1 MRTPLATTSLT
12 IEGSIEGGE
21 PNMRRFTIVR
31 IREALRL
38 KELKV
43 SNVQISRSIQCGRS
57 TLIEVFRRCDELGLD
72 FNQASQMS
80 NTDLEQLL
88 YPAAPAKSSKPSDPD
103 FAYIQKQLEEFPNLN
118 RKFLWEEYVRRTPD
132 PLQYSQFCER
142 FRTWRKE
149 NSKEVTLSLER
160 KPGEVMEVDWAGD
173 TMDLLCDRVTGE
185 LYTVYLFVATVG
197 NSDLY
202 FAQAFTD
209 MKLKSWIQ
217 AHTSALEFFGALPRI
232 VTPDNARTAVNRHVR
247 YEPELNS
254 TYRDWAEFYR
264 VAVIPARP
272 RKPKDKNMVEHG
284 VGYLETWILGRLRHR
299 YFFSMT
305 ELNQE
310 IRNILIELNN
320 KPYQKREGTRQSVF
334 QKIDRPAMRPLPTT
348 RFENPEYKTCTVGSN
363 YHIEFERSNYSI
375 PYTYIHKKVTVRATN
390 TTVEILYDNQR
401 ICSHARNYNTSRRYV
416 TDKNHMPEKH
426 RGYVEQTDWD
436 GNRYRN
442 WAKKIGPQTYAVV
455 DAMLTTHVIEEQ
467 AYKSCMGLLQ
477 LSKKYGSERLESAC
491 ARAAELGGF
500 QYTTVKNILKND
512 QDQRP
517 IRTGTDN
524 LPLPQHPNIRGSE
537 YYK

>member
-1 MRTPLATTSLT
+1 
-12 IEGSIEGGE
+12 
-21 PNMRRFTIVR
+21 MRRFTTVK

-38 KELKV
+38 RELNV
-43 SNVQISRSIQCGRS
+43 SNVQISRSIKCGRS
-57 TLIEVFRRCDELGLD
+57 TLIEVLRRCSELGLD
-72 FNQASQMS
+72 FSQASQMS
-80 NTDLEQLL
+80 NTDLEQLI
-88 YPAAPAKSSKPSDPD
+88 YPPDRIKEAKPSDPD
-103 FAYIQKQLEEFPNLN
+103 FAYVQQQLEEFPNLN
-118 RKFLWEEYVRRTPD
+118 RKFLWDEYARRTAE

-185 LYTVYLFVATVG
+185 LHKVYLFVATIG
-197 NSDLY
+197 NSDLF
-202 FAQAFTD
+202 FAEAFTNTRLD
-209 MKLKSWIQ
+209 NWIQ
-217 AHTSALEFFGALPRI
+217 ANTDALEFFGALPRI
-232 VTPDNARTAVNRHVR
+232 VTPDNTKTAVYSHER
-247 YEPELNS
+247 YDPILNAA
-254 TYRDWAEFYR
+254 YREWAEFYC

-272 RKPKDKNMVEHG
+272 RKPRDKNMVENG
-284 VGYLETWILGRLRHR
+284 VGYLETWVLGRLRHR

-310 IRNILIELNN
+310 IRKILQELNN
-320 KPYQKREGTRQSVF
+320 KPYQKRDGTRQSIY
-334 QKIDRPAMRPLPTT
+334 QKIDRPAMRPLPST
-348 RFENPEYKTCTVGSN
+348 RFERPEFKKCTVGLN
-363 YHIEFERSNYSI
+363 YHIEFEKSNYSV
-375 PYTYIHKKVTVRATN
+375 PYKYIHKKVIVRATN

-416 TDKNHMPEKH
+416 TDKSHMPEKH
-426 RGYVEQTDWD
+426 RRYVEQTDWD

-442 WAKKIGPQTYAVV
+442 WAKKIGPQTHAVV

>member
-1 MRTPLATTSLT
+1 
-12 IEGSIEGGE
+12 
-21 PNMRRFTIVR
+21 MRRFTTVK

-38 KELKV
+38 KELNV
-43 SNVQISRSIQCGRS
+43 SNVQISRSIKCGRS

-72 FNQASQMS
+72 YGQACQMS
-80 NTDLEQLL
+80 NTDLDQLV
-88 YPAAPAKSSKPSDPD
+88 YPPDLTKEPKPSDPD
-103 FAYIQKQLEEFPNLN
+103 FAYIQKQLEEFPCLN

-132 PLQYSQFCER
+132 PLQYSQFCGR

-185 LYTVYLFVATVG
+185 MHTIYLFVATLG
-197 NSDLY
+197 NSDLF
-202 FAQAFTD
+202 FARAFAD
-209 MKLKSWIQ
+209 MKLNSWIQ
-217 AHTSALEFFGALPRI
+217 ANTEALESFGALPRI
-232 VTPDNARTAVNRHVR
+232 VTPDNTKTAVNSHVK
-247 YEPELNS
+247 YDPVLNA
-254 TYRDWAEFYR
+254 TYREWAEFYS

-272 RKPKDKNMVEHG
+272 KKPKDKNMVEHG
-284 VGYLETWILGRLRHR
+284 VGYLETWVLGRLRHR

-305 ELNQE
+305 DLNRE
-310 IRNILIELNN
+310 IQSIVQELNN
-320 KPYQKREGTRQSVF
+320 KPYQKRDGTRQSVF
-334 QKIDRPAMRPLPTT
+334 QKIDRPAMRPLPTK

-363 YHIEFERSNYSI
+363 YHIEFGNSNYSI
-375 PYTYIHKKVTVRATN
+375 PYTYIHKKVTIRATG

-401 ICSHARNYNTSRRYV
+401 ICSHPRNYDTHKRYI
-416 TDKNHMPEKH
+416 TDRNHMPEKH
-426 RGYVEQTDWD
+426 RRYVEQTDWN
-436 GNRYRN
+436 GNRYRS
-442 WAKKIGPQTYAVV
+442 WAKNIGPKTFTVV
-455 DAMLTTHVIEEQ
+455 DAMLSTCVIEEQ

-500 QYTTVKNILKND
+500 RYTTVKNILKNE
-512 QDQRP
+512 QDRRP

-524 LPLPQHPNIRGSE
+524 LPLPEHKNIRGSE